1 MKFLIRYTL
10 IGLLL
15 LSGYCAYSQNIY
27 ENYLPQNNCDTLGSD
42 KLKIHF
48 YNNNFIKNNEYFGP
62 YTEGITYI
70 GSIVQPEITWALSS
84 KFNLS
89 AGWYFRQYY
98 GYDGFEKS
106 HPVIRARYTISPGM
120 QVIFGQL
127 DGQLQHGF
135 IEPIYST
142 DNYFAKNPEYGV
154 QFKIHRGR
162 FRSDIY
168 MDWEKFLLPG
178 DAHQEI
184 ITGGFLVSYALNK
197 NVENKGLSAHFQSII
212 HHFGGQVDNSD
223 APLQSRANMAAG
235 LKYGFLANHKWLTR
249 LTLSSFYIQAH
260 ELSQSNTLPFE
271 SGYALHNTITLE
283 NKWGKLSTG
292 WFHGE
297 YFFAP
302 MGDNLF
308 QSVSQFNDW
317 YVSDK
322 RELITSKLL
331 VAHQIMKGVNFGF
344 RVESY
349 YDTQRKSHDFSY
361 GLNLSVNA
369 TLFEKTPKN
378 RLKQDL
384 FLREP

>member
-1 MKFLIRYTL
+1 MKLLIRYTFIVL
-10 IGLLL
+10 FLV
-15 LSGYCAYSQNIY
+15 SGYCVHSQNIY
-27 ENYLPQNNCDTLGSD
+27 TNYLTLYNSDTLNSD
-42 KLKIHF
+42 KLRIHF

-70 GSIVQPEITWALSS
+70 GSIVQPEITWALSN

-106 HPVIRARYTISPGM
+106 LPVIRARYTINRGT
-120 QVIFGQL
+120 QVIIGQL

-135 IEPIYST
+135 IEPIYNT
-142 DNYFAKNPEYGV
+142 DNYFSKNPEYGV

-162 FRSDIY
+162 FHSDMY

-178 DAHQEI
+178 DAHQEV
-184 ITGGFLVSYALNK
+184 ITGGFLASYALNK
-197 NVENKGLSAHFQSII
+197 NTENKGLSAHFQSII

-235 LKYGFLANHKWLTR
+235 LKYCFVPDHKWLTNI
-249 LTLSSFYIQAH
+249 TLSSYYIQAL
-260 ELSQSNTLPFE
+260 ELSQINTLPFE

-283 NKWGKLSTG
+283 NKWVKLSSG

-302 MGDNLF
+302 LGDNLF

-322 RELITSKLL
+322 RDLITSKLL
-331 VAHQIMKGVNFGF
+331 IGHQIMQGVNFGF
-344 RVESY
+344 RFESY
-349 YDTQRKSHDFSY
+349 FDTQRKSHDFSY

-369 TLFEKTPKN
+369 TIFENSLKN
-378 RLKQDL
+378 HLNR
-384 FLREP
+384 